1 MTKARAAV
9 LLIALAAAARSGAA
23 PLPARSAERIADGPL
38 GVDLSDLDAQAPGST
53 QTAAVAQLYAG
64 AGVKWARVRARP
76 DVAASTETDAG
87 ADSVLSALFD
97 AGVKAL
103 LTLDGPAPTADA
115 ASTPTFS
122 GAPPWWPA
130 WAAAE
135 ARRERGAVSAW
146 QLWSDPPAAWGAG
159 GAADYGAFAKSVA
172 AALRRDVPAPFVVL
186 GPTPLADGDF
196 ARAAAAAAADADGSI
211 DAVAVAGA
219 VDAARLAPLRAA
231 LAHDAARAPQVWA
244 WVDAAGADDDS
255 PVLRAKRLARAAVLA
270 LASGASRVFLPRER
284 AAEAGGPDAG
294 PGEGPPFVV
303 LRSLTA
309 LFDERVSASA
319 SVSAS
324 FQGAPPDLR
333 TAAFMTRRG
342 EPILAFWRDAPPV
355 EDDAGTPVVLSL
367 TAPVTD
373 PTLIDPLSGQSAPL
387 GSGTL
392 TMVAVRARDYPQFV
406 TSASVLKNVAPV
418 LLVESDT
425 YAFPN
430 PVTGGGTAVL
440 RFSVTRPV
448 DAKVEIFTANHELI
462 RSAAIRAVAGRN
474 SFEWDASNAADGVY
488 EWRVSADGQELVR
501 RLVVARRPAAP

>member
-1 MTKARAAV
+1 MTHTRAAALLVV
-9 LLIALAAAARSGAA
+9 LTAAVRAGAV
-23 PLPARSAERIADGPL
+23 PLPVRSAERIADGPL
-38 GVDLSDLDAQAPGST
+38 GVDLSDLDVEAPGST

-64 AGVKWARVRARP
+64 AGIKWARVRARP
-76 DVAASTETDAG
+76 DVAASTETDSG
-87 ADSVLSALFD
+87 ADAVLSALFD
-97 AGVKAL
+97 DGVKAL
-103 LTLDGPAPTADA
+103 LTLDGPAAAADA

-122 GAPPWWPA
+122 GAPPWWSA
-130 WAAAE
+130 WAAVE

-146 QLWSDPPAAWGAG
+146 QVWGGPLRSWSQSDAAA
-159 GAADYGAFAKSVA
+159 YGSFAKSAA
-172 AALRRDVPAPFVVL
+172 AALRRDAPTAFVVL
-186 GPTPLADGDF
+186 GPIDLGDAAF
-196 ARAAAAAAADADGSI
+196 TRAAAAAAEDVDGGV
-211 DAVAVAGA
+211 DAVAVSGA

-244 WVDAAGADDDS
+244 SITETGADDD
-255 PVLRAKRLARAAVLA
+255 PPILRAKRLARATVPA

-284 AAEAGGPDAG
+284 AAEVGGPDAG

-303 LRSLTA
+303 LRSLAA
-309 LFDERVSASA
+309 LFDDRVSASS
-319 SVSAS
+319 SVSAT

-373 PTLIDPLSGQSAPL
+373 PTLIDPLSGQSSPL

-440 RFSVTRPV
+440 RFAVTRPV

-474 SFEWDASNAADGVY
+474 SFEWDAGNAADGVY
-488 EWRVSADGQELVR
+488 DWRVSADGQELVR

>member
-1 MTKARAAV
+1 MTNVRAAA
-9 LLIALAAAARSGAA
+9 LLVVLAAVRAGAV

-38 GVDLSDLDAQAPGST
+38 GVDLSDLDAEAPGST
-53 QTAAVAQLYAG
+53 RTAAVAQMYAG

-76 DVAASTETDAG
+76 DAAASTSTDAG

-97 AGVKAL
+97 DGVKAL
-103 LTLDGPAPTADA
+103 LTLDGPIPAADA

-130 WAAAE
+130 WATGE

-146 QLWSDPPAAWGAG
+146 QVWGEPSAAWGPG
-159 GAADYGAFAKSVA
+159 GAAVYGAFAKSVA
-172 AALRRDVPAPFVVL
+172 AALRRETPTAFVVL
-186 GPTPLADGDF
+186 GPVALEDAAFT
-196 ARAAAAAAADADGSI
+196 RAAAAAAADVDGGV
-211 DAVAVAGA
+211 DAVSVSGP
-219 VDAARLAPLRAA
+219 VDAPRLAPLRAA

-244 WVDAAGADDDS
+244 AVVESGADDD
-255 PVLRAKRLARAAVLA
+255 PPILRAKRLARAAVLA

-284 AAEAGGPDAG
+284 AAEVGGPDAG
-294 PGEGPPFVV
+294 PGEGPAFVV
-303 LRSLTA
+303 LRSLAT
-309 LFDERVSASA
+309 LFDERVSVSG
-319 SVSAS
+319 SVSAT
-324 FQGAPPDLR
+324 FLGAPPDMR

-342 EPILAFWRDAPPV
+342 EPILAFWRDAPPI
-355 EDDAGTPVVLSL
+355 EDDAGAPVVLTL
-367 TAPVTD
+367 TAPLTD

-392 TMVAVRARDYPQFV
+392 TMVSVRARDYPQFV

-425 YAFPN
+425 YSFPN

-440 RFSVTRPV
+440 RFAVTRPV

-474 SFEWDASNAADGVY
+474 SFEWDAANAADGVY
-488 EWRVSADGQELVR
+488 EWRVSADGQEIVR
-501 RLVVARRPAAP
+501 RLVVVRRPAAP